1 LSSLTA
7 LAKLRFIHQQSGL
20 ANLIRGFHER
30 NITELCLSADP
41 PRILSIAED
50 LSLMVSD
57 MVVTDSNVESKC
69 LFFVKGDPFIVE
81 QNCRVAFHPLNWNL
95 FAFSVNSTSVY
106 MADLSQLQCEE
117 PREFSC
123 LAEFGAEVKPIIFS
137 HEAVCFCTVFTVRM
151 SLLFAFLLM
160 AL

>member
-1 LSSLTA
+1 
-7 LAKLRFIHQQSGL
+7 LRFIHQQSGL
-20 ANLIRGFHER
+20 ANLIKGFHER

-50 LSLMVSD
+50 LSLMVSE
-57 MVVTDSNVESKC
+57 MVVSNSNVESKC

-106 MADLSQLQCEE
+106 LADLTQLQSLE

-123 LAEFGAEVKPIIFS
+123 LAEFGSEVNPIIFT
-137 HEAVCFCTVFTVRM
+137 HEAVCFGKFFMIRM
-151 SLLFAFLLM
+151 LLPFVSLLM
-160 AL
+160 APY